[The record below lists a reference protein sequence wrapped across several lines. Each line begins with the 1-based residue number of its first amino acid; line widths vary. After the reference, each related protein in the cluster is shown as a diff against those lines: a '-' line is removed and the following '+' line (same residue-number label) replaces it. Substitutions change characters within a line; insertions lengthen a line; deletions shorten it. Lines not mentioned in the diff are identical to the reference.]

1 MTISERKSGEGL
13 SPVAAAAIVAGAMAL
28 TAWSGQRF
36 SPTPGHPRTRRWY
49 RLLDK
54 PGFTPPGPVFGAG
67 WGLIESVLA
76 FGGYRLLRGAPSA
89 PRNAAVGLWVL
100 NNLLIAGWSGLF
112 FGRRA
117 LGPSALTAGGM
128 IAVAGGY
135 AAVALKTDKVA
146 AATAL
151 PLIGWLGFATL
162 LAEEVWRR
170 ND

>member
-1 MTISERKSGEGL
+1 MTANADQPRGSL
-13 SPVAAAAIVAGAMAL
+13 SPAAALAIVAGGMAL

-36 SPTPGHPRTRRWY
+36 SPSPQHPRTRRWY
-49 RLLDK
+49 RMLDK
-54 PGFTPPGPVFGAG
+54 PDITPPGPVFGAG
-67 WGLIESVLA
+67 WALIETALA
-76 FGGYRLLRGAPSA
+76 YGGYRLLRRPSSPA
-89 PRNAAVGLWVL
+89 RNAAVALWAA
-100 NNLLIAGWSGLF
+100 NDLLIAGWSALF
-112 FGRRA
+112 FGRKR
-117 LGPSALTAGGM
+117 LGESALAAAGM

-135 AAVALKTDKVA
+135 SAVAAKTDRVA

>member
-1 MTISERKSGEGL
+1 MRGYDHRPDGSL
-13 SPVAAAAIVAGAMAL
+13 PAAAALAIVAGAMAL

-36 SPTPGHPRTRRWY
+36 SPTPTHPRTRRWY
-49 RLLDK
+49 RRLDK

-67 WGLIESVLA
+67 WALIEGFLA
-76 FGGYRLLRGAPSA
+76 YGGYRLLRRPSSPA
-89 PRNAAVGLWVL
+89 RNAAVGFWAV
-100 NNLLIAGWSGLF
+100 NNLLIAGWSALF

-128 IAVAGGY
+128 LAVAGGY
-135 AAVALKTDKVA
+135 SAVALKTDRVA

-151 PLIGWLGFATL
+151 PLIGCLGFATL
-162 LAEEVWRR
+162 FAEEVWRR